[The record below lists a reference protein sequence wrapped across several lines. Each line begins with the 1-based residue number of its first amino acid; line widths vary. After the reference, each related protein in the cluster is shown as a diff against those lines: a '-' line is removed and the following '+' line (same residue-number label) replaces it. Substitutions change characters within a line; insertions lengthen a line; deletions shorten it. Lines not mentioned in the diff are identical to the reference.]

1 MILPWIGYHRRMN
14 GTPLPHPGHTED
26 PSPDASEPRPWE
38 ARRYRDPH
46 GRGPRQPQFGKHLP
60 HYRTRAGLF
69 DSVVAAQL
77 KRLAAGWPDLIAS
90 TEFLV
95 EDVPAANLVP
105 WEEPAVQFSVSYAAG
120 HDEPARIILYRLPIQ
135 SATRNRIELEYIV
148 HDEIVRQLAGL
159 SGKSPEDID
168 PDPLF

>member
-1 MILPWIGYHRRMN
+1 M
-14 GTPLPHPGHTED
+14 
-26 PSPDASEPRPWE
+26 
-38 ARRYRDPH
+38 
-46 GRGPRQPQFGKHLP
+46 
-60 HYRTRAGLF
+60 
-69 DSVVAAQL
+69 VAAQL

-105 WEEPAVQFSVSYAAG
+105 WEEPAVKFSVSYAAG

>member
-46 GRGPRQPQFGKHLP
+46 GRGPRQPQFGRH
-60 HYRTRAGLF
+60 
-69 DSVVAAQL
+69 
-77 KRLAAGWPDLIAS
+77 
-90 TEFLV
+90 LV

-105 WEEPAVQFSVSYAAG
+105 WEDPAVQFSVSYAAG

>member
-1 MILPWIGYHRRMN
+1 MAG
-14 GTPLPHPGHTED
+14 
-26 PSPDASEPRPWE
+26 
-38 ARRYRDPH
+38 
-46 GRGPRQPQFGKHLP
+46 GRGSRRSEGICRITGHA
-60 HYRTRAGLF
+60 RAC
-69 DSVVAAQL
+69 S
-77 KRLAAGWPDLIAS
+77 I
-90 TEFLV
+90 LV
-95 EDVPAANLVP
+95 EDAPAANLVP